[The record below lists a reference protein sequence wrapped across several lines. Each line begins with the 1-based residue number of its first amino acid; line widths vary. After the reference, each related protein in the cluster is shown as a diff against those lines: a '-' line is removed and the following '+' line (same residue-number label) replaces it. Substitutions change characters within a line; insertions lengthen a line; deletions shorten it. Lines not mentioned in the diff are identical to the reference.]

1 MSQLE
6 GIAGQANQDE
16 GEFIQV
22 RKKSER
28 SNTEKNNEKKKPKSR
43 SRNNSIGEGKS
54 NKARSVLLVPLA
66 IFVYLTLKL
75 FVFF

>member
-6 GIAGQANQDE
+6 VNAGQTNHDE

-28 SNTEKNNEKKKPKSR
+28 SNNEKNSTSGNNEKKKSKSR

-54 NKARSVLLVPLA
+54 NKAR
-66 IFVYLTLKL
+66 
-75 FVFF
+75 